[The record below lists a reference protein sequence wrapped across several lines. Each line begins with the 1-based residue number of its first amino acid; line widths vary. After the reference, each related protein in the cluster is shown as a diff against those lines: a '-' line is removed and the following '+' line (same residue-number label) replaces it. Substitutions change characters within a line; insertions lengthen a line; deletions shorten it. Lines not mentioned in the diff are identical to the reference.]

1 MKEIITKATLKIYNL
16 YSRMFQ
22 TTKYEQCFSNVPV
35 ERLTYYPELLEM
47 YLTVAYREDEGTS
60 TYTARVPESLHKVV
74 MAHAS
79 QGRRVMFFTD
89 KNDTLGHIFFGMEA
103 DKEILRQIDEGIRPA
118 GWGDPSHKGWGEW
131 KKAQADIRHCDADGD
146 MWGFAKVL
154 KGNPPYLGFKEADKD
169 N

>member
-1 MKEIITKATLKIYNL
+1 MKEIITKDTLKIYNL

-35 ERLTYYPELLEM
+35 ERLTYYPDLLEM
-47 YLTVAYREDEGTS
+47 YLTVAYREDVGTS

-89 KNDTLGHIFFGMEA
+89 KNDVLGHIFFGLES
-103 DKEILRQIDEGIRPA
+103 DKEILKQIDDGFRPA
-118 GWGDPSHKGWGEW
+118 GWGDPSHKGWSEW
-131 KKAQADIRHCDADGD
+131 KKIQAEWRHADAESD

-154 KGNPPYLGFKEADKD
+154 HGNPPYLGFKEENDD
-169 N
+169 

>member
-1 MKEIITKATLKIYNL
+1 MKEQITKATLKIYNL

-22 TTKYEQCFSNVPV
+22 TTKYDQCFYNTPV

-74 MAHAS
+74 MSHAS

-89 KNDTLGHIFFGMEA
+89 KKNTLGHIFFGLEA

-131 KKAQADIRHCDADGD
+131 KKIKNNFRYLDAESDT
-146 MWGFAKVL
+146 WGYAKVL
-154 KGNPPYLGFKEADKD
+154 HGNPPYLGFKEENDD
-169 N
+169 